1 MALTGLRMEGVQ
13 DLGEGEASSGNL
25 RDEKK
30 GFSTVRS
37 CLV

>member
-1 MALTGLRMEGVQ
+1 MALTRLRMEGVQ

-30 GFSTVRS
+30 GFSQ
-37 CLV
+37 LEAA